1 MIVMDLCFLQ
11 HVYTEEYEQQKGK
24 GSFPA
29 MITPGYQMAKKAH
42 DIASDVSTTIVDMVS
57 HTVLDISHLIVGI
70 GNM

>member
-1 MIVMDLCFLQ
+1 MIVMDLIFLQ

-70 GNM
+70 GNT